1 MIIEFCDVSFNYNNV
16 DLLKNI
22 NFKVDSGSW
31 IAIKGDSGSGK
42 STICNLISGVIPRNI
57 KGKFSGKILL
67 NNKDINHFSFKELVE
82 NIGIVFQDPNRQL
95 FSISVLDEMAFSLE
109 NFNYSRDNMIKI
121 IDDTLRLVG
130 IEKLKN
136 STIQS
141 LSGGEKQLV
150 ALASVLV
157 LNPKVLILDESL
169 SQLDDISTERMI
181 KVIKKINQE
190 GTTIIMVEHSDDKL
204 IYADKIFY
212 LEDCRL
218 KEI

>member
-67 NNKDINHFSFKELVE
+67 NNKDINNFSFKELVE

-121 IDDTLRLVG
+121 IDDTLKLVG